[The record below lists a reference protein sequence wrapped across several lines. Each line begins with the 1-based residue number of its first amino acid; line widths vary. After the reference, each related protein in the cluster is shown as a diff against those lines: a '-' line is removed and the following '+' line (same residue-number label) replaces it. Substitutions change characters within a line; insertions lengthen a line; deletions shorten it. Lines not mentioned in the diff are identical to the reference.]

1 LKGAPGGSDDM
12 VKNLFKVL
20 CGIMN
25 YRLKQRDINKLD
37 DKILKPFMDAINF
50 DIQDDDLIILNQLAT
65 IKRLVNRKAFSL
77 SNEQLG
83 MLHLKFGN
91 LFEQRMR
98 SFSKEKR
105 GRKDH
110 YKEETRQKKELSPR
124 G

>member
-1 LKGAPGGSDDM
+1 M